1 MWSNSFCKTHVRKVQ
16 GSDSKVFGTARDP
29 NPAAIG
35 GRGRPIACQGFVR
48 VIGNMAFES
57 KKS

>member
-1 MWSNSFCKTHVRKVQ
+1 MRKGQ

-29 NPAAIG
+29 NLVAIK

-48 VIGNMAFES
+48 VISNMGFKS

>member
-1 MWSNSFCKTHVRKVQ
+1 MRKVQ
-16 GSDSKVFGTARDP
+16 GSDSKVFGIARDP
-29 NPAAIG
+29 NPVAIG
-35 GRGRPIACQGFVR
+35 GRGRPIACQGFLR